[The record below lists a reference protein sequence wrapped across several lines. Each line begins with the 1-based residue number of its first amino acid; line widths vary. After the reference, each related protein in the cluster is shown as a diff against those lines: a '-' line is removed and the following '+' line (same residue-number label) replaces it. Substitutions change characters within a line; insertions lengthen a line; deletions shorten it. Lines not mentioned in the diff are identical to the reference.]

1 MSIRF
6 LVFSDLHYDTV
17 KDGDERIGKIIKK
30 VKENQ
35 LDFCI
40 SLGDFC
46 EPVLENERL
55 VSSFLQTKV
64 PIYYTIGNH
73 ETDRHHLDEILVF
86 YDMKSP
92 FYSFELE
99 NYKFIVLNTCFYN
112 KDGVEEAFY
121 ENNYKVKGSVYP
133 ILPQE
138 QLNWLRDELNDHKKH
153 IVFSHHSFS
162 NEFAKRGVQNRDTI
176 QNMFS
181 AKNVLLC
188 MNGHDHGDAVIEKN
202 GTTYYTVNSSSNVW
216 IGSQIDSSETLKEK
230 YGHLNGILT
239 YKEPFA
245 VIVEIDDSKIKINGV
260 EGEYQSVTPE
270 DIGLDNYQWNGVSIL
285 PKASSCEVNMKENGS
300 FR

>member
-55 VSSFLQTKV
+55 VSAFLQTKV

-99 NYKFIVLNTCFYN
+99 NYKFIVLNTCFYS

-121 ENNYKVKGSVYP
+121 ENNYKVKGSIYP

-138 QLNWLRDELNDHKKH
+138 QLNWLREELNDHKKH

-239 YKEPFA
+239 YKEPFV
-245 VIVEIDDSKIKINGV
+245 VIVEIDDSKIKIKGV
-260 EGEYQSVTPE
+260 EGEYQSVTPK
-270 DIGLDNYQWNGVSIL
+270 DIGLENYQWNGVSIL
-285 PKASSCEVNMKENGS
+285 PKASSWEINMN
-300 FR
+300 

>member
-1 MSIRF
+1 MIIRF

-46 EPVLENERL
+46 EPVLENKRL
-55 VSSFLQTKV
+55 VSAFLQTKV

-73 ETDRHHLDEILVF
+73 ETDQHHLDEILVF

-99 NYKFIVLNTCFYN
+99 NYKFIVLNTCFYS

-121 ENNYKVKGSVYP
+121 ENNYKIKGSVYP

-138 QLNWLRDELNDHKKH
+138 QLNWLREELNDHKKH

-239 YKEPFA
+239 YKEPFV
-245 VIVEIDDSKIKINGV
+245 VIVEIDDSKIKIKGV
-260 EGEYQSVTPE
+260 EGEYQSVTPK
-270 DIGLDNYQWNGVSIL
+270 DIGLENYQWNGVSIL
-285 PKASSCEVNMKENGS
+285 PKASSWEINMN
-300 FR
+300 

>member
-46 EPVLENERL
+46 EPVLENKRL
-55 VSSFLQTKV
+55 VSAFLQTKV
-64 PIYYTIGNH
+64 PMYYAIGNH

-86 YDMKSP
+86 YNMKSP

-99 NYKFIVLNTCFYN
+99 NYKFIVLNTCFYS

-138 QLNWLRDELNDHKKH
+138 QLNWLREELNDHKKH

-202 GTTYYTVNSSSNVW
+202 DTTYYTVNSSSNVW

-239 YKEPFA
+239 YKEPFV

-270 DIGLDNYQWNGVSIL
+270 DIGLENYQWNGVSIL
-285 PKASSCEVNMKENGS
+285 PKASSWEINMN
-300 FR
+300 

>member
-6 LVFSDLHYDTV
+6 FVFSDLHYDTV
-17 KDGDERIGKIIKK
+17 EDGDERISKIIRK

-46 EPVLENERL
+46 EPVLENKRL
-55 VSSFLQTKV
+55 VNAFLQTRV
-64 PIYYTIGNH
+64 PMYYTIGNH

-99 NYKFIVLNTCFYN
+99 NYKFIVLNTCFYS

-133 ILPQE
+133 VLPQE
-138 QLNWLRDELNDHKKH
+138 QLNWLREELDDHKKH

-181 AKNVLLC
+181 ARNVLLC
-188 MNGHDHGDAVIEKN
+188 MNGHDHGDAVIQKN

-230 YGHLNGILT
+230 YSHLNGILT

-285 PKASSCEVNMKENGS
+285 PKASSWEINL

>member
-35 LDFCI
+35 VDFCI

-46 EPVLENERL
+46 EPVLENKRL
-55 VSSFLQTKV
+55 VNAFLQTKV

-99 NYKFIVLNTCFYN
+99 NYKFIVLNTCFYS

-138 QLNWLRDELNDHKKH
+138 QLNWLREELNDHKKH

-181 AKNVLLC
+181 AMNVLLC

-285 PKASSCEVNMKENGS
+285 PKASSWEINMN
-300 FR
+300 

>member
-46 EPVLENERL
+46 EPVLENKRL
-55 VSSFLQTKV
+55 VSAFLQTKV
-64 PIYYTIGNH
+64 PMCYAIGNH
-73 ETDRHHLDEILVF
+73 ETDRHHLDELLVF
-86 YDMKSP
+86 YNMKSP

-99 NYKFIVLNTCFYN
+99 NYKFIVLNTCFYS

-138 QLNWLRDELNDHKKH
+138 QLNWLREELNDHKNH

-181 AKNVLLC
+181 AKKVLLC

-239 YKEPFA
+239 YKEPFV

-270 DIGLDNYQWNGVSIL
+270 DIGLENYQWNGVSIL
-285 PKASSCEVNMKENGS
+285 PKASSWEINMN
-300 FR
+300 

>member
-55 VSSFLQTKV
+55 VSAFLQTKV

-73 ETDRHHLDEILVF
+73 ETDQHHLDEILVF

-99 NYKFIVLNTCFYN
+99 NYKFIVLNTCFYS

-121 ENNYKVKGSVYP
+121 ENNYKIKGSVYP

-138 QLNWLRDELNDHKKH
+138 QLNWLREELNDHKKH

-239 YKEPFA
+239 YKEPFV
-245 VIVEIDDSKIKINGV
+245 VIVEIDDSKIKIKGV
-260 EGEYQSVTPE
+260 EGEYQSVTPK
-270 DIGLDNYQWNGVSIL
+270 DIGLENYQWNGVSIL
-285 PKASSCEVNMKENGS
+285 PKASSWEINMN
-300 FR
+300 

>member
-46 EPVLENERL
+46 EPVLENKRL
-55 VSSFLQTKV
+55 VSAFLQTKV
-64 PIYYTIGNH
+64 PMYYTIGNH
-73 ETDRHHLDEILVF
+73 ETDQHHLDEILVF

-99 NYKFIVLNTCFYN
+99 NYKFIVLNTCFYS

-138 QLNWLRDELNDHKKH
+138 QLNWLREELNDHKKH

-239 YKEPFA
+239 YKEPFV
-245 VIVEIDDSKIKINGV
+245 VIVEIDDSKIKIKGV
-260 EGEYQSVTPE
+260 EGEYQSVTPK
-270 DIGLDNYQWNGVSIL
+270 DIGLENYQWNGVSIL
-285 PKASSCEVNMKENGS
+285 PKASSWEINMN
-300 FR
+300 

>member
-1 MSIRF
+1 M
-6 LVFSDLHYDTV
+6 
-17 KDGDERIGKIIKK
+17 
-30 VKENQ
+30 
-35 LDFCI
+35 
-40 SLGDFC
+40 
-46 EPVLENERL
+46 
-55 VSSFLQTKV
+55 
-64 PIYYTIGNH
+64 
-73 ETDRHHLDEILVF
+73 
-86 YDMKSP
+86 
-92 FYSFELE
+92 
-99 NYKFIVLNTCFYN
+99 
-112 KDGVEEAFY
+112 
-121 ENNYKVKGSVYP
+121 
-133 ILPQE
+133 PQG
-138 QLNWLRDELNDHKKH
+138 QLNWLREELNDHKKH

-188 MNGHDHGDAVIEKN
+188 MNGHDHGDAVIQKN

-285 PKASSCEVNMKENGS
+285 PKASSWEINMN
-300 FR
+300 

>member
-55 VSSFLQTKV
+55 VSAFLQTKV

-99 NYKFIVLNTCFYN
+99 NYKFIVLNTCFYS

-138 QLNWLRDELNDHKKH
+138 QLNWLREELNDHKKH

-188 MNGHDHGDAVIEKN
+188 MNGHDHGNAVIEKN
-202 GTTYYTVNSSSNVW
+202 GTAYYTVNSSSNVW

-230 YGHLNGILT
+230 YGYLNGILT

-285 PKASSCEVNMKENGS
+285 PKASAWEVNMKENGS

>member
-46 EPVLENERL
+46 EPVLENKRL
-55 VSSFLQTKV
+55 VSAFLQTKV
-64 PIYYTIGNH
+64 PMYYAIGNH

-86 YDMKSP
+86 YNMKSP

-99 NYKFIVLNTCFYN
+99 NYKFIVLNTCFYS

-138 QLNWLRDELNDHKKH
+138 QLNWLREELNDHKKH

-202 GTTYYTVNSSSNVW
+202 DTTYYTVNSSSNVW

-270 DIGLDNYQWNGVSIL
+270 DIGLENYQWNGVSIL
-285 PKASSCEVNMKENGS
+285 PKASSWEINMN
-300 FR
+300 

>member
-55 VSSFLQTKV
+55 VSAFLQTKV

-99 NYKFIVLNTCFYN
+99 NYKFIVLNTCFYS

-121 ENNYKVKGSVYP
+121 ENNYKVKGSIYP

-138 QLNWLRDELNDHKKH
+138 QLNWLREELNDHKKH

-162 NEFAKRGVQNRDTI
+162 NEFAKRGVQNRDII

-245 VIVEIDDSKIKINGV
+245 VIVEIDDSKIKINGA

-285 PKASSCEVNMKENGS
+285 PKASSWEINMN
-300 FR
+300 

>member
-55 VSSFLQTKV
+55 VSAFLQTKV
-64 PIYYTIGNH
+64 PMYYTIGNH
-73 ETDRHHLDEILVF
+73 ETDQHHLDEILVF

-99 NYKFIVLNTCFYN
+99 NYKFIVLNTCFYS

-121 ENNYKVKGSVYP
+121 ENNYKIKGSVYP

-138 QLNWLRDELNDHKKH
+138 QLNWLREELNDHKKH

-239 YKEPFA
+239 YKEPFV
-245 VIVEIDDSKIKINGV
+245 VIVEIDDSKIKIKGV
-260 EGEYQSVTPE
+260 EGEYQSVTPK
-270 DIGLDNYQWNGVSIL
+270 DIGLENYQWNGVSIL
-285 PKASSCEVNMKENGS
+285 PKASSWEINMN
-300 FR
+300 

>member
-35 LDFCI
+35 VDFCI

-99 NYKFIVLNTCFYN
+99 NYKFIVLNTCFYS

-138 QLNWLRDELNDHKKH
+138 QLNWLREELNDHKKH

-181 AKNVLLC
+181 AMNVLLC

-285 PKASSCEVNMKENGS
+285 PKASSWEINMN
-300 FR
+300 

>member
-55 VSSFLQTKV
+55 VSAFLQTKV

-99 NYKFIVLNTCFYN
+99 NYKFIVLNTCFYSN
-112 KDGVEEAFY
+112 DGVEEAFY
-121 ENNYKVKGSVYP
+121 ENNYKVKGSIYP

-138 QLNWLRDELNDHKKH
+138 QLNWLREELNDHKKH